1 MERYRVEMIIAGAL
15 LFLPGAAMVALNY
28 YLIYAGR
35 KMRKLPK
42 EEQKRLP
49 SGAPFYGGM
58 LCALGLIVAFGIK
71 RVWLWVIPL
80 LADPGCV
87 GGLALSLFLEY
98 LPDIKQKFGKRK
110 K

>member
-1 MERYRVEMIIAGAL
+1 MERYRAEMIIAGAL

-49 SGAPFYGGM
+49 SGA
-58 LCALGLIVAFGIK
+58 
-71 RVWLWVIPL
+71 
-80 LADPGCV
+80 D
-87 GGLALSLFLEY
+87 
-98 LPDIKQKFGKRK
+98 
-110 K
+110 